1 MLTHF
6 VAWLLSDWHNYIDT
20 TYQNN
25 YRYEQ
30 VFESLCENIG
40 TWSFVLLGVAFIIL
54 IKAVLNRK

>member
-20 TYQNN
+20 QYQND

-30 VFESLCENIG
+30 VFSDLCHDIG
-40 TWSFVLLGVAFIIL
+40 LWSFVLLGVAMIIL
-54 IKAVLNRK
+54 FKAILNRK